1 MIPPRLNAAWNPS
14 MMLRPYARCR
24 LTPSMFIEASSAPTA
39 SPNAPSA
46 TATSATW
53 SPAPTPSSA
62 RSTTGCDHLSTR
74 LGGTRFTNCSAH
86 TLPTPA
92 STGTAAR
99 KRGSIASEMPYRSWM
114 AGIRVT
120 SSAKAAPWAK
130 KLNASE
136 ALPRRSTS
144 VMAASVGPR
153 LTRG

>member
-1 MIPPRLNAAWNPS
+1 

-24 LTPSMFIEASSAPTA
+24 LTPSMFIDASSAPTD
-39 SPNAPSA
+39 SPKTPSA
-46 TATSATW
+46 TARTATR

-62 RSTTGCDHLSTR
+62 RSTTGWDQRSSR
-74 LGGTRFTNCSAH
+74 LGRTRRTRRSLA

-99 KRGSIASEMPYRSWM
+99 KTGSSASETPYRSWM

-120 SSAKAAPWAK
+120 SSAKATPWAK
-130 KLNASE
+130 KPNASE

-153 LTRG
+153 LTGG